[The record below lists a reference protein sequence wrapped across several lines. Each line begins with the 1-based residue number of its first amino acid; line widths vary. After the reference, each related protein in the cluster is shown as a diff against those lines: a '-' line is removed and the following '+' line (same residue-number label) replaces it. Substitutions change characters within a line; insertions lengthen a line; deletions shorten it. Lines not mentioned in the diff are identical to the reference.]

1 MSAVAPRMVND
12 VSNVSRLNPEAHF
25 LLQAQ
30 YLVKLEDDA
39 RCSAHCK

>member
-12 VSNVSRLNPEAHF
+12 VSNVSRINPETHF
-25 LLQAQ
+25 LWQTQ

-39 RCSAHCK
+39 CCSAHCK